1 MWKTV
6 QLAIILPIVW
16 SNLVWNW
23 TTNGYL
29 PVLIGVMFAYVV
41 SRDMLRPAHVVDVTA
56 KAVGDKGM

>member
-16 SNLVWNW
+16 SNMVWQW

-29 PVLIGVMFAYVV
+29 PVLIGIVVAYVL
-41 SRDMLRPAHVVDVTA
+41 SEICFDLRLWWRSPR
-56 KAVGDKGM
+56 KR

>member
-23 TTNGYL
+23 TTNMYL
-29 PVLIGVMFAYVV
+29 PVMIGVMFAYVL
-41 SRDMLRPAHVVDVTA
+41 SEICFDLRLWWTSPR
-56 KAVGDKGM
+56 KR